1 MFKIK
6 SIPKQ
11 IVSLIIELQIFFDDN
26 QWLHFNSLLISL
38 ILTPYKSTINGMVK
52 VLGFGTH
59 RSKHN
64 AFLLSSSEALIK
76 ALRYYA
82 YFILDILKIFGE
94 PIYFIIDDTSNK
106 KRGKHIA
113 GAYNY
118 FDHISK
124 KYIWGQQI
132 VCSIILYR
140 GITIPF
146 GFAIYLTE
154 QQCKELKIRF
164 RKKTD
169 IALELLK
176 SFEPDCNQKVFVLAD
191 TYYATKD
198 IINYSNLKKHNF
210 ISQLKSNRVF
220 YINGYRTNVRKY
232 LKNKSFKDKQKVR
245 IGKNTYRAFSKR
257 VNLKT
262 GGVVK
267 IVITKCTAHCTAT
280 VLFSTNTA
288 LSIYEIMEA
297 YNKRWKIEI
306 FFKMSKQHLGFNAY
320 QSTDIKAI
328 NSHLCLSL
336 FAHNLLTHAFINEL
350 RAKGKS
356 LTSQKVVEKNISNLS
371 ILNMQNKFRFDA
383 NLESLNYCIE
393 QSDIISK
400 NKTKKE
406 FKKYLVAA

>member
-1 MFKIK
+1 MFKIRRF
-6 SIPKQ
+6 PKH
-11 IVSLIIELQIFFDDN
+11 IHLLIIELQIFFDMN
-26 QWLHFNSLLISL
+26 QWIHFESLLISL
-38 ILTPYKSTINGMVK
+38 ILTPYKSTVNGMVK
-52 VLGFGTH
+52 VLGYGTH
-59 RSKHN
+59 RSRHN
-64 AFLLSSSEALIK
+64 AFLLNSSEVLVK

-82 YFILDILKIFGE
+82 YFILNILKQFGE

-106 KRGKHIA
+106 KRGKHID
-113 GAYNY
+113 GTYKY

-140 GITIPF
+140 NITIPF
-146 GFAIYLTE
+146 GFAIYITE
-154 QQCKELKIRF
+154 EQCRELKISF

-176 SFEPDCNQKVFVLAD
+176 SFEADSNQTVFVLAD

-198 IINYSNLKKHNF
+198 IISHSNLKKHNF

-245 IGKNTYRAFSKR
+245 LGKSIYRAFSKR
-257 VNLKT
+257 VNLRT

-267 IVITKCTAHCTAT
+267 IVLTKCTAHCTAT

-288 LSIYEIMEA
+288 LPISTIMEA
-297 YNKRWKIEI
+297 YHKRWKIEI

-320 QSTDIKAI
+320 QNTDIRAI
-328 NSHLCLSL
+328 NSHLCFTM
-336 FAHNLLTHAFINEL
+336 FAHNLLTHAFITEL

-356 LTSQKVVEKNISNLS
+356 LTKKNISSLS
-371 ILNMQNKFRFDA
+371 ILNMQNKFRFDS
-383 NLESLNYCIE
+383 NLNTFDYCIE

-406 FKKYLVAA
+406 IKKYLIAA

>member
-6 SIPKQ
+6 RLPK
-11 IVSLIIELQIFFDDN
+11 SLIFLIIDLQMFFEQN
-26 QWLHFNSLLISL
+26 QWIHFQSLLISL

-59 RSKHN
+59 RSRHN
-64 AFLLSSSEALIK
+64 AFLLNSSEVLIK

-82 YFILDILKIFGE
+82 YFILNILKKFGE

-106 KRGKHIA
+106 KRGKNIA
-113 GAYNY
+113 GAYKY
-118 FDHISK
+118 FDHVSK

-132 VCSIILYR
+132 VCSVILYR

-146 GFAIYLTE
+146 GFSLYLTE
-154 QQCKELKIRF
+154 KQCKELKIRF
-164 RKKTD
+164 RKKPT

-176 SFEPDCNQKVFVLAD
+176 SFEVDSNQKVFVLAD

-198 IINYSNLKKHNF
+198 IISYSKLKKHIF
-210 ISQLKSNRVF
+210 ISTLKSNRVF
-220 YINGYRTNVRKY
+220 YVNGYRTNVRKY
-232 LKNKSFKDKQKVR
+232 LKNKSFKDKQRVY
-245 IGKNTYRAFSKR
+245 IGKSTYRAFSKK

-267 IVITKCTAHCTAT
+267 IVFTKCTAHCTAT
-280 VLFSTNTA
+280 ALFSTDTA
-288 LSIYEIMEA
+288 LPIYEIMKA

-320 QSTDIKAI
+320 QSTDLKAI
-328 NSHLCLSL
+328 NSHLCLSM
-336 FAHNLLTHAFINEL
+336 FAHNLLTHTFISEL

-356 LTSQKVVEKNISNLS
+356 LTKKNISNLS
-371 ILNMQNKFRFDA
+371 ILNMQNKIRFES
-383 NLESLNYCIE
+383 NLNTVDYCID

-406 FKKYLVAA
+406 IKKYLIAA

>member
-1 MFKIK
+1 MFKLRRL
-6 SIPKQ
+6 PKH
-11 IVSLIIELQIFFDDN
+11 ITSLIIELQIFFDDN

-64 AFLLSSSEALIK
+64 AFLLNSSEVIIK
-76 ALRYYA
+76 ALRFYA
-82 YFILDILKIFGE
+82 YFILEILKKLGE

-113 GAYNY
+113 GAYKY

-124 KYIWGQQI
+124 TYIWGHQI

-154 QQCKELKIRF
+154 EQCKELKIKF

-169 IALELLK
+169 IALELLR
-176 SFEPDCNQKVFVLAD
+176 SFEADNNQEVFVLAD
-191 TYYATKD
+191 TYYATKGVID
-198 IINYSNLKKHNF
+198 YSRLKKHNF

-220 YINGYRTNVRKY
+220 YINGYQTNVRKY

-245 IGKNTYRAFSKR
+245 IGKSIYRAFSKR

-267 IVITKCTAHCTAT
+267 IVLTKCSAHCTAT

-288 LSIYEIMEA
+288 LPVYKIMEA

-328 NSHLCLSL
+328 NSHLCLSM
-336 FAHNLLTHAFINEL
+336 FSHNLLTHAFINEL

-356 LTSQKVVEKNISNLS
+356 LTRKNISNLS
-371 ILNMQNKFRFDA
+371 ILDMQNKFRFDA
-383 NLESLNYCIE
+383 NLESLNYSIE

>member
-1 MFKIK
+1 MFKLRRL
-6 SIPKQ
+6 PKQ
-11 IVSLIIELQIFFDDN
+11 IENLMIELQLFFDDT
-26 QWLHFNSLLISL
+26 QWLHFSSLLIS
-38 ILTPYKSTINGMVK
+38 IIITPYKSTINGMVK

-64 AFLLSSSEALIK
+64 AFLLNSSEVLIK
-76 ALRYYA
+76 ALNYYA
-82 YFILDILKIFGE
+82 YFILQILKKYGE
-94 PIYFIIDDTSNK
+94 PIYFILDDTSNK

-113 GAYNY
+113 GAYKY
-118 FDHISK
+118 FDHVSK
-124 KYIWGQQI
+124 QYIWGQQI
-132 VCSIILYR
+132 VCSIIQYR
-140 GITIPF
+140 NITIPY

-154 QQCKELKIRF
+154 KYCKEHKIIF

-169 IALELLK
+169 IAFELLK
-176 SFEPDCNQKVFVLAD
+176 SFEADSNQTVIVLAD

-198 IINYSNLKKHNF
+198 IIEYSRLKKHTF

-245 IGKNTYRAFSKR
+245 VGKNIYRAFSKK

-267 IVITKCTAHCTAT
+267 IVLTKCTAHRTAT

-288 LSIYEIMEA
+288 LPVYKIIEA
-297 YNKRWKIEI
+297 YVKRWKIEI

-328 NSHLCLSL
+328 NSHLCLSM
-336 FAHNLLTHAFINEL
+336 FAHNLLTHAYINEL

-356 LTSQKVVEKNISNLS
+356 LTKKNISNLS
-371 ILNMQNKFRFDA
+371 ILNMQNKIRFES
-383 NLESLNYCIE
+383 NLCTFDHCIE
-393 QSDIISK
+393 KSDIISK

-406 FKKYLVAA
+406 LRKYLVAA

>member
-1 MFKIK
+1 MFKIRRL
-6 SIPKQ
+6 PKHL
-11 IVSLIIELQIFFDDN
+11 ISLLIELQIFFDDN

-64 AFLLSSSEALIK
+64 AFLLNSSEVLIK

-82 YFILDILKIFGE
+82 YLILNLLKKYGE

-106 KRGKHIA
+106 KRGKHID
-113 GAYNY
+113 GAYKY
-118 FDHISK
+118 FDHVSK

-132 VCSIILYR
+132 VCSVILYR

-154 QQCKELKIRF
+154 EQCKGLKIRF
-164 RKKTD
+164 KKKTD

-176 SFEPDCNQKVFVLAD
+176 SFEADFKQGVFVLAD
-191 TYYATKD
+191 TFYATKE
-198 IINYSNLKKHNF
+198 IINYSRLKKHSF

-220 YINGYRTNVRKY
+220 YINGYKTNVRKY
-232 LKNKSFKDKQKVR
+232 LKNKSFKNKQKVR
-245 IGKNTYRAFSKR
+245 IGRKTYRAFSKR

-267 IVITKCTAHCTAT
+267 IVLTKCTAHCTAT

-288 LSIYEIMEA
+288 LSIFKIMEA

-328 NSHLCLSL
+328 NSHLCLSM
-336 FAHNLLTHAFINEL
+336 FSHNLLTHAFIHEL

-356 LTSQKVVEKNISNLS
+356 LTKKNISNLS
-371 ILNMQNKFRFDA
+371 ILSMQNKIRFES
-383 NLESLNYCIE
+383 NLNTFDYCIE
-393 QSDIISK
+393 QSGIISK
-400 NKTKKE
+400 KKIKKE